1 MNKTLALG
9 LGTACVIAAVLLLVS
24 GYPAASAALFVAGKV
39 KSIAEGWQFAAEVID
54 DGRAKS
60 KLAALQG

>member
-24 GYPAASAALFVAGKV
+24 GYNAASAALFIAGVVFDLLFV
-39 KSIAEGWQFAAEVID
+39 KALRDERKAA
-54 DGRAKS
+54 GR
-60 KLAALQG
+60 

>member
-24 GYPAASAALFVAGKV
+24 GYGAASAALFVAGVVFDLLFV
-39 KSIAEGWQFAAEVID
+39 KALRDERKAT
-54 DGRAKS
+54 GR
-60 KLAALQG
+60 